1 MDRVLITGAS
11 GLIGS
16 ALTASLER
24 SGAEIV
30 QLTRR
35 PAKNAAQISWN
46 PRVPLPPETVSGFDV
61 VIHLAGETVV
71 GRWTAEKK
79 REIHESRVL
88 GTQHL
93 ATALAQASARPHI
106 FLCASAVG
114 LYGNRGDG
122 VLTED
127 SAPGTGFAAE
137 LGRDWETASRIA
149 ADAGIRTVN
158 LRIGVVLTARGGA
171 LGKMLTPFKLGVGGR
186 IGSGRQWWS
195 WIHIDDIVGAIHHVL
210 RNESLSGPV
219 NLVAPNPVTNAEF
232 TKTLARVLHR
242 PALAPLPAFVARIAL
257 GEMATELM
265 CSSQRVLPQKLQE
278 SGYRF
283 RFNDL
288 RTAFEDLLG

>member
-1 MDRVLITGAS
+1 MGRVLTTGAS
-11 GLIGS
+11 GLIGT
-16 ALTASLER
+16 ALLPSLEQ
-24 SGAEIV
+24 SGLEVV

-35 PAKNAAQISWN
+35 PAKSAAQISWN
-46 PRVPLPPETVSGFDV
+46 PRAPLPPETVSGFDV

-79 REIHESRVL
+79 REIRDSRVT

-93 ATALAQASARPHI
+93 ATALAQTGAKPRA

-114 LYGNRGDG
+114 FYGNRGDE
-122 VLTED
+122 VLTEP
-127 SAPGTGFAAE
+127 SAAGNGFAAD
-137 LGRDWETASRIA
+137 LGRDWEAASRIA

-158 LRIGVVLTARGGA
+158 LRIGVVLTPRGGA
-171 LGKMLTPFKLGVGGR
+171 LGKMLTPFRLGLGGR

-210 RNESLSGPV
+210 RTESLSGPV
-219 NLVAPNPVTNAEF
+219 NLVAPTPVKNGEF
-232 TKTLARVLHR
+232 TRTLAGVLHR
-242 PALAPLPAFVARIAL
+242 PALAPLPAFMARIAL

-265 CSSQRVLPQKLQE
+265 CSSQRVIPQKLQA
-278 SGYRF
+278 SGYSF

-288 RTAFEDLLG
+288 RTALDHLLG

>member
-1 MDRVLITGAS
+1 MQRVLMTGAS

-16 ALTASLER
+16 ALQPSLEQ
-24 SGAEIV
+24 SGAQVV

-35 PAKNAAQISWN
+35 PAKSPAQISWN
-46 PRVPLPPETVSGFDV
+46 PRAPLAPETVAGFDA

-79 REIHESRVL
+79 REIRESRVS

-93 ATALAQASARPHI
+93 ATALAECKSKPRA

-114 LYGNRGDG
+114 FYGNRGDE

-127 SAPGTGFAAE
+127 SPDGTGFAAE
-137 LGRDWETASRIA
+137 LGRDWEAASRIA
-149 ADAGIRTVN
+149 ANAGIRTVN
-158 LRIGVVLTARGGA
+158 LRIGVVLTSRGGA
-171 LGKMLTPFKLGVGGR
+171 LGKMLTPFKLGLGGR

-195 WIHIDDIVGAIHHVL
+195 WIHIDDIVGAVHHLL
-210 RNESLSGPV
+210 RTESVSGPV
-219 NLVAPNPVTNAEF
+219 NLVAPNPVTNREF
-232 TKTLARVLHR
+232 TRELAGVLHR
-242 PALAPLPAFVARIAL
+242 PALAPLPEFMARIAL

-265 CSSQRVLPQKLQE
+265 CSSQRVMPRKLQE
-278 SGYRF
+278 SGYSF

-288 RTAFEDLLG
+288 RKAFEELLG